1 MLRFKAFFFLFVLE
15 AGGQADNATEDES
28 FVRVDLDD
36 CTRSRLPLDEY
47 LGKTVMTEAPSK
59 AKTGVKQPHLQ

>member
-28 FVRVDLDD
+28 FVGVDLDD
-36 CTRSRLPLDEY
+36 CTRSRLPLEEY
-47 LGKTVMTEAPSK
+47 LGNA
-59 AKTGVKQPHLQ
+59 